1 MKLGAMFD
9 TKEIETFATGL
20 AEDLGRRFPPQSESR
35 TDPGAKHQIKA
46 ILDGLAVRAVRYRE
60 QQRLGIY
67 KKAKLAN
74 VFRWKLTDLGYSKEF
89 VEHATK
95 IIATNIATET
105 RSGARE

>member
-1 MKLGAMFD
+1 MKLGAIFD
-9 TKEIETFATGL
+9 TKEIENFATAL
-20 AEDLGRRFPPQSESR
+20 AEDLGRRFPPKSESR
-35 TDPGAKHQIKA
+35 TDAGAKHQVKA
-46 ILDGLAVRAVRYRE
+46 ILDGLAARAVRFRA

-95 IIATNIATET
+95 VIATNIATEV
-105 RSGARE
+105 RSEARK